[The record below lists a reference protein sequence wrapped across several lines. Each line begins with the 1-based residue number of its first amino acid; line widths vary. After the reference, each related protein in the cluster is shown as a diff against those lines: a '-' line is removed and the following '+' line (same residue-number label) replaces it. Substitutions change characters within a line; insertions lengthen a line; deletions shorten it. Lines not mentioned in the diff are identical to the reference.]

1 QIRRERICPAKGWP
15 PVKGRS
21 LSLIPWS
28 IDNYVTGVSERS
40 QQSCNLKDDRYIGI
54 RREYNI
60 NIQRS

>member
-1 QIRRERICPAKGWP
+1 PAKGWP

-40 QQSCNLKDDRYIGI
+40 QQSCNLKDNRYMIVFLFMCK
-54 RREYNI
+54 NI
-60 NIQRS
+60 PKIIYLLN